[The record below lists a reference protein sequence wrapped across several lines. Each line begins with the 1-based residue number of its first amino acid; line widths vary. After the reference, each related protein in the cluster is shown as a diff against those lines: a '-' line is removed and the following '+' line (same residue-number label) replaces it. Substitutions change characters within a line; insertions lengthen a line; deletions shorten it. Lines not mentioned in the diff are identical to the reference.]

1 MGEPTGPTHGQT
13 PPPSGSP
20 TPPPDVRLQPFGIP
34 LPQPQWPD
42 MSAAGPWPL
51 PPASPPGTVPGFRI
65 PPSQDPLSVL
75 GPGLGPAGLTAP
87 VTLPGRSEGSG
98 ITWSGNTPLLGH
110 FQRQTITGPDGSVT
124 SIGATL
130 TDPRTGA
137 VSGFAGGSTGP
148 FNLAI
153 GGNQSGFVVAGSQ
166 TNGVDT
172 LSLGVAGNLQT
183 NTYTGFGSLQLG
195 VNQWTVQYAQSPA
208 GANASLGAAR
218 DLGGG
223 TSLSAG
229 VNYNGATDTT
239 RFNGA
244 YIGGTNGF
252 NLNGAVVLSPQ
263 GTRIEGAAVA
273 PPLGT
278 NDWLRLGV
286 TGSIGPGDAH
296 SYGPTVSATLA
307 PGLTANGRALFER
320 DLTGRDSFTAGAD
333 FRYRMPDS
341 NFSVRAGG
349 SVTDG
354 RPQGYIGFD
363 LILPFG
369 ASSRSPA
376 PSKDQ
381 LPDRRSALEP
391 QQPQTPVEGR
401 APTGPRTAS
410 AGGDPHAL
418 LAGLMAGDRSALDAA
433 RNLPAGQDLRR
444 QAVATVDR
452 QEQQAAAQAPE
463 TQQAVQ
469 PDAPSRGAR
478 SIG

>member
-1 MGEPTGPTHGQT
+1 MAEPTGPSNGQT
-13 PPPSGSP
+13 PPPSGTP
-20 TPPPDVRLQPFGIP
+20 TPPPPDVRLQPFGIP

-42 MSAAGPWPL
+42 MSATGPWPL

-75 GPGLGPAGLTAP
+75 GPGLGAAGLTAP

-110 FQRQTITGPDGSVT
+110 FQRQTIAGADGSVT

-153 GGNQSGFVVAGSQ
+153 GGNQNGFVVAGSQ

-183 NTYTGFGSLQLG
+183 QTYTGFGSLQLG

-208 GANASLGAAR
+208 GASASLGAAR

-244 YIGGTNGF
+244 YAGGPQGF

-263 GTRIEGAAVA
+263 GTRIEGAANA
-273 PPLGT
+273 PLGT
-278 NDWLRLGV
+278 NDWLRVGLA
-286 TGSIGPGDAH
+286 GSVGPGDAH

-307 PGLTANGRALFER
+307 PGFTATGQARFER
-320 DLTGRDSFTAGAD
+320 DLSGRDSFTAGAD
-333 FRYRMPDS
+333 LRYRVPDS
-341 NFSVRAGG
+341 PFSLRAGG

-363 LILPFG
+363 LTFPFG
-369 ASSRSPA
+369 GGSRSPA
-376 PSKDQ
+376 PTRDH
-381 LPDRRSALEP
+381 LPDRRSAVEP
-391 QQPQTPVEGR
+391 STPVEGR

-410 AGGDPHAL
+410 ATDDPNAL
-418 LAGLMAGDRSALDAA
+418 IHGLMTGDRGALDAA
-433 RNLPAGQDLRR
+433 RNLPAGQEMRR
-444 QAVATVDR
+444 QAVAAVDR
-452 QEQQAAAQAPE
+452 QEQQAAQAPE

>member
-1 MGEPTGPTHGQT
+1 MGEPTGSSNGQT

-42 MSAAGPWPL
+42 MSATGPWPL

-75 GPGLGPAGLTAP
+75 GPGLGAAGLTAP

-110 FQRQTITGPDGSVT
+110 FQRQTITGADGSVT

-130 TDPRTGA
+130 TDPRNGV
-137 VSGFAGGSTGP
+137 VSGYAGASTGP

-153 GGNQSGFVVAGSQ
+153 GGNSNGFVAAGSQ

-183 NTYTGFGSLQLG
+183 QTYTGFGSLQLG
-195 VNQWTVQYAQSPA
+195 VNQWTAQYSQSPA
-208 GANASLGAAR
+208 GASASLGAAR

-244 YIGGTNGF
+244 YAGGAHGF

-263 GTRIEGAAVA
+263 GTRIEGAANA
-273 PPLGT
+273 PLGT

-286 TGSIGPGDAH
+286 AGSVGPGDAH

-307 PGLTANGRALFER
+307 PGLTANGQARFER

-341 NFSVRAGG
+341 PFSVRAGG

-363 LILPFG
+363 LTFPFG
-369 ASSRSPA
+369 GGSRSPA
-376 PSKDQ
+376 PSRDH

-391 QQPQTPVEGR
+391 PAPVEGR

-410 AGGDPHAL
+410 AADDPNAL
-418 LAGLMAGDRSALDAA
+418 IHGLMTGDRGALDAA
-433 RNLPAGQDLRR
+433 RNLPAGQEMRR

-452 QEQQAAAQAPE
+452 QEQQAAQAPE

>member
-1 MGEPTGPTHGQT
+1 MAEPTGPTNGQT
-13 PPPSGSP
+13 PPPNGSP
-20 TPPPDVRLQPFGIP
+20 TPPAADVRLQPFGIP

-42 MSAAGPWPL
+42 MSATGPWPL

-65 PPSQDPLSVL
+65 PPAQDPLGVL
-75 GPGLGPAGLTAP
+75 GPGLGSAGLTAP
-87 VTLPGRSEGSG
+87 VILPGRPEGSAYA
-98 ITWSGNTPLLGH
+98 WSGNTPLSGH
-110 FQRQTITGPDGSVT
+110 FQRQTVTGPDGSVT

-137 VSGFAGGSTGP
+137 VSGFAGASNGP
-148 FNLAI
+148 LTLAI
-153 GGNQSGFVVAGSQ
+153 GGHQTGLVVAGRQ
-166 TNGVDT
+166 TDGVDS

-183 NTYTGFGSLQLG
+183 QTYTGFGSLQLG
-195 VNQWTVQYAQSPA
+195 VNQWTAQYAQSPA
-208 GANASLGAAR
+208 GASASLSAAR

-229 VNYNGATDTT
+229 VNYNGATETT

-244 YIGGTNGF
+244 YVGGAQGF

-263 GTRIEGAAVA
+263 GTRIEAAATA

-286 TGSIGPGDAH
+286 AGSVGPGDAH

-307 PGLTANGRALFER
+307 PGLTATGQARFER

-333 FRYRMPDS
+333 FRYRMPDT

-363 LILPFG
+363 LTFPFG
-369 ASSRSPA
+369 GGSRAPA
-376 PSKDQ
+376 PSRDP

-391 QQPQTPVEGR
+391 PAPVEGR

-410 AGGDPHAL
+410 VADDPNAL
-418 LAGLMAGDRSALDAA
+418 VAGLMAGDRGALDAA
-433 RNLPAGQDLRR
+433 RNLPAGQEMRR

-452 QEQQAAAQAPE
+452 QEQQATQALE
-463 TQQAVQ
+463 AQQAVQ